1 MAKKDTK
8 LENLSK
14 TVHALVEEIR
24 ISERNGLDR
33 TFIDFYVQQ
42 ADKMTDSR
50 QQAKVKHAFKDILGI
65 VFFGVLAG
73 NDEWEDIY

>member
-8 LENLSK
+8 LKNLSK

-24 ISERNGLDR
+24 ISEQNGLDR
-33 TFIDFYVQQ
+33 TFMDFYVQQ

-50 QQAKVKHAFKDILGI
+50 LK
-65 VFFGVLAG
+65 
-73 NDEWEDIY
+73 